1 MNSQLLFSFK
11 TDISNI
17 DIPLKLNNPFNIVI
31 PEIAKIAAKEFQEF
45 IALESK
51 KWDYDFSTQRGK
63 MFGVLVVQKLDNT
76 YSYLGTV
83 SGKLPNNIICNK
95 FIPSV
100 FDNSTN
106 DFFINK
112 GMSELTEI
120 GSQIKSSNNPSKI
133 NTLKESRKQKSVA
146 LQKRLFEN
154 YHFLNPSRERKNLLE
169 IFKISSHGNPPA
181 ASGECAAPKLLQY
194 AIEHKLKP
202 IGIAEFWWGNATE
215 NKKHRSYY
223 PACKNR
229 CRPILEFMLE
239 DTELFTKQEREV
251 KTK

>member
-133 NTLKESRKQKSVA
+133 NTLKESRKQKS
-146 LQKRLFEN
+146 
-154 YHFLNPSRERKNLLE
+154 
-169 IFKISSHGNPPA
+169 
-181 ASGECAAPKLLQY
+181 
-194 AIEHKLKP
+194 
-202 IGIAEFWWGNATE
+202 
-215 NKKHRSYY
+215 
-223 PACKNR
+223 R
-229 CRPILEFMLE
+229 CRILF
-239 DTELFTKQEREV
+239 FNFRFSF
-251 KTK
+251 